1 MEIFVLL
8 DRDSPMVA
16 AFNNSEI
23 EDIFCVQY
31 HIVPRSSDNGIA
43 CAATNL
49 GKNLIKN
56 F

>member
-8 DRDSPMVA
+8 DGDSPMVV

-43 CAATNL
+43 CAAQTWARISL
-49 GKNLIKN
+49 KN